1 MEIFAYNDNNYYVN
15 FSNNTLGL
23 SGGNANMTGHLTV
36 NGTQDAVHINADTW
50 GSLILQ
56 NSNVDVSTTPE
67 SNQYMGID
75 FRDKNNTRVGF
86 IGAKIG
92 SDGNNYLEIQ
102 QQGVGGLNFP
112 KCTTR
117 ATTTSTAK
125 SWLPAVVVQN
135 YVNGTSWYRVYSDG
149 WIEQGGQSGT
159 IGTDSQATI
168 TFPKAFTGANV
179 LSLSVVPL
187 FKTATAGNKRAYWW
201 VGSLTKTNFI
211 LYNNNESYSGAF
223 KWVAWGH

>member
-56 NSNVDVSTTPE
+56 NSNIDVSTTPE
-67 SNQYMGID
+67 ANQYMGID

-86 IGAKIG
+86 FGARIG

-135 YVNGTSWYRVYSDG
+135 YVSGTSWYRVYSDN
-149 WIEQGGQSGT
+149 WCEQGGRFTSNDATSTTVTLMKAYRDTNYLPMICMYGLNGAAQYRTFQVQTINTNSMLVWNCTNGT
-159 IGTDSQATI
+159 NTCLWRCEGYI
-168 TFPKAFTGANV
+168 
-179 LSLSVVPL
+179 
-187 FKTATAGNKRAYWW
+187 
-201 VGSLTKTNFI
+201 
-211 LYNNNESYSGAF
+211 
-223 KWVAWGH
+223 